1 MRDLKRIDKF
11 CDEFKSIWKNNV
23 PDWRFGQL
31 ISNFEYWLK
40 GKEIDMF
47 FPEEKEIL
55 RLFKEFLDVN
65 EEKKDDDINNLNLV
79 FKPSGGIDEN
89 GYEIWNDDTWYIPDI
104 YLHGK
109 LYGVAGIDRCGVI
122 GEHNYKLI
130 TNLKNK
136 AILKVEI
143 IIGNKSYPAILYIWK
158 RNAIKGLIVSDCDS
172 GAINYAKSMWESESY
187 IL

>member
-1 MRDLKRIDKF
+1 MRDPKRINKF
-11 CDEFKSIWKNNV
+11 CDEFGRIWKDNV

-47 FPEEKEIL
+47 FPEEKEML
-55 RLFKEFLDVN
+55 RLFKEFLGVD
-65 EEKKDDDINNLNLV
+65 EEKTDDDINNLHLV

-89 GYEIWNDDTWYIPDI
+89 GYEMWNDNTWYIPDI

-136 AILKVEI
+136 AILKVEV

-158 RNAIKGLIVSDCDS
+158 RNAIKGLIVSDCDA
-172 GAINYAKSMWESESY
+172 GAINYAKSLWETESY

>member
-1 MRDLKRIDKF
+1 MRDPNRIDKF
-11 CDEFKSIWKNNV
+11 CNELAAIWKSNA

-47 FPEEKEIL
+47 FPEENEML
-55 RLFKEFLDVN
+55 RLFKEFLGVN
-65 EEKKDDDINNLNLV
+65 EEKLDDDIKNLHLI
-79 FKPSGGIDEN
+79 FKSSGGTDEN

-109 LYGVAGIDRCGVI
+109 LYGVAGIGRCGVI

-136 AILKVEI
+136 AILKVEV

-158 RNAIKGLIVSDCDS
+158 RYTVKGLIVSDCDTW
-172 GAINYAKSMWESESY
+172 AICYAKSMWESESY

>member
-1 MRDLKRIDKF
+1 MRDPKRIDKF
-11 CDEFKSIWKNNV
+11 CDEFGSIWKDNV

-47 FPEEKEIL
+47 FPEEKEML
-55 RLFKEFLDVN
+55 RLFKEFLGVD
-65 EEKKDDDINNLNLV
+65 EEKTDDDINNLHLV

-89 GYEIWNDDTWYIPDI
+89 GYEIWNDNTWYIPDI

-109 LYGVAGIDRCGVI
+109 LYSVAGIDRCGVI

-136 AILKVEI
+136 AILKVEV

-158 RNAIKGLIVSDCDS
+158 RNAIKGLIVSDYDA
-172 GAINYAKSMWESESY
+172 GAINYAKSLWESESN